1 MTLSI
6 EFIEFE
12 SNAGA
17 ICCSSVWYCSLK
29 RSADIIVTL
38 ASVIPANTSAESIAV
53 RHPILNIDCKLNPV
67 AIDNELLDA
76 LATLEP
82 FGAGNPTPMFGLYN
96 MTITD
101 IHEVGGGKHLKLSLS
116 RGDCTVTAMKF
127 SMSKDTCP
135 FELYDTVDCAVTL
148 DKNIY
153 NNIENKEKVLQQST
167 KNEDLIDLLSTEKTL
182 VYFGTSLKEN
192 DLVLERLSK
201 GLVLPLFEGDLDLL
215 EDALIENRQAID
227 MAGIYQNI
235 LNSITE
241 TYATIVSN
249 NLNNVMK
256 FLAGATIVLSI
267 PTIISSFLGMNVQF
281 GVIGISNFS
290 AIAILLFSILAS
302 VLVALWLKK
311 KGMI

>member
-1 MTLSI
+1 MLKYYKTDLSQNLTKELDQIQPDCWIDLSSPSQSEVEQVIAETGIESDLILKMLDEDELPRIESADNATLIVIDVPASI
-6 EFIEFE
+6 ENGKKHITYPLGVIISDSHYVVTISPKSTKILDSFKKNLIKDFHTAKKTRFLIQIII
-12 SNAGA
+12 NASAG
-17 ICCSSVWYCSLK
+17 YLK
-29 RSADIIVTL
+29 
-38 ASVIPANTSAESIAV
+38 
-53 RHPILNIDCKLNPV
+53 IL
-67 AIDNELLDA
+67 
-76 LATLEP
+76 
-82 FGAGNPTPMFGLYN
+82 
-96 MTITD
+96 
-101 IHEVGGGKHLKLSLS
+101 
-116 RGDCTVTAMKF
+116 
-127 SMSKDTCP
+127 
-135 FELYDTVDCAVTL
+135 
-148 DKNIY
+148 KNIY
-153 NNIENKEKVLQQST
+153 NQIENKEKVLQQST

-201 GLVLPLFEGDLDLL
+201 GLVLPLYEGDLDLL

-281 GVIGISNFS
+281 GIIGISDYS
-290 AIAILLFSILAS
+290 AIAILLFSLLAS
-302 VLVALWLKK
+302 VLVAFWLKK
-311 KGMI
+311 KGML

>member
-1 MTLSI
+1 MLKYYKTDLSLNTTKEMDEIQPDCWIDLSSPAQSEVERVIAETGIESDLILKMLDEDELPRVESSENATLIVIDVPASI
-6 EFIEFE
+6 DNDRKYITYPL
-12 SNAGA
+12 G
-17 ICCSSVWYCSLK
+17 V
-29 RSADIIVTL
+29 IISDNHYIITI
-38 ASVIPANTSAESIAV
+38 SPKSTK
-53 RHPILNIDCKLNPV
+53 ILNNFKKNLVKDFHTAKKTRFLIQIIIN
-67 AIDNELLDA
+67 AAE
-76 LATLEP
+76 
-82 FGAGNPTPMFGLYN
+82 GY
-96 MTITD
+96 
-101 IHEVGGGKHLKLSLS
+101 LKIL
-116 RGDCTVTAMKF
+116 
-127 SMSKDTCP
+127 
-135 FELYDTVDCAVTL
+135 
-148 DKNIY
+148 KNIY

-281 GVIGISNFS
+281 GVIGMSNIS
-290 AIAILLFSILAS
+290 AIAILIFSVLAS
-302 VLVALWLKK
+302 VLVAFWLKK